1 MLAHLDDDGPM
12 HVAWVERNAPG
23 VTVIDDW
30 DGVGQRTTASGTV
43 RLDRVLVPWDLITP
57 YHLTFERPQTF
68 GAFAQLLHA
77 AIDVGIARARS
88 PTRPS
93 S

>member
-1 MLAHLDDDGPM
+1 M
-12 HVAWVERNAPG
+12 
-23 VTVIDDW
+23 TVIDDW
-30 DGVGQRTTASGTV
+30 DGFGQRTTASGTV
-43 RLDRVLVPWDLITP
+43 RLDQVLVPWDLITP

-77 AIDVGIARARS
+77 AIDVGIARAALADAA
-88 PTRPS
+88 S